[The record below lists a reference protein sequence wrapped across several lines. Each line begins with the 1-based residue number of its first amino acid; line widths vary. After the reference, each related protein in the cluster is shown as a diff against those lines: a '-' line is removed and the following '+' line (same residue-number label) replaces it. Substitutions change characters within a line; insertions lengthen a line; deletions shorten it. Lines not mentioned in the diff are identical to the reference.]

1 MRFQGRGYLG
11 KHLLI
16 CTRLILC
23 NFYIQEKPS
32 INISKKKKKNY
43 PLFYLTFY
51 YNIVIQVL
59 EIVRFYNHT
68 RSSQMQRENLVLLLI
83 PIINYPPTT
92 INNQNSETSVKIHV
106 QACFLAHLFAAG
118 QTISSS
124 SLSGSFV

>member
-1 MRFQGRGYLG
+1 MGIWVNIFSFAQGLSYVISTYKKSHPLIFQ
-11 KHLLI
+11 
-16 CTRLILC
+16 
-23 NFYIQEKPS
+23 
-32 INISKKKKKNY
+32 KKKKNY